1 MYENATGITTAI
13 AATTL
18 HIRRLMA
25 LSGLN
30 VFVDSVLGDCIS
42 DNVQPEE

>member
-1 MYENATGITTAI
+1 MYKSTTRIATAV
-13 AATTL
+13 AATTC

-30 VFVDSVLGDCIS
+30 VLIDSVLGDCIS

>member
-1 MYENATGITTAI
+1 MYKNATGITTAV
-13 AATTL
+13 AATNR

-25 LSGLN
+25 LSGFN